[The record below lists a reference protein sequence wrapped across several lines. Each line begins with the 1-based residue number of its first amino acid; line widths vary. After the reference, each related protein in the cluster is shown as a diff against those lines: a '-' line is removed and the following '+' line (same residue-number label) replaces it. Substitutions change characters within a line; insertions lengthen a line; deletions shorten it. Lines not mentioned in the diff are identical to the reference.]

1 MEIGRSYNKVI
12 LQTKKKVNISAVGLN
27 GTLKYMYKYCS
38 CLKEG
43 GNLPNKNTGSRAI
56 KV

>member
-27 GTLKYMYKYCS
+27 GTLKYMYTYCS

-43 GNLPNKNTGSRAI
+43 NNLPNENTGSRAI